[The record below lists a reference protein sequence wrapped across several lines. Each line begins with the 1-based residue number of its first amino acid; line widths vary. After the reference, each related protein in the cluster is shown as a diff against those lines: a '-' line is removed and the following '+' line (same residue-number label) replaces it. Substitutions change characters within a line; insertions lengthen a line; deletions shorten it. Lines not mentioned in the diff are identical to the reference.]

1 MIESDKPTLAKRRLL
16 TVFVVLLTAAAGLVA
31 FSLWQL
37 VLALQGQAS
46 IFSLPATFVLLLGG
60 VALLVEFVLGFRIGL
75 QEIEAKL
82 GHREAPQMVLQRPY
96 AAR

>member
-1 MIESDKPTLAKRRLL
+1 MIVGDTNMAKRRLL
-16 TVFVVLLTAAAGLVA
+16 AVFVVLLIAAAGLFA

-37 VLALQGQAS
+37 VNTLQGQPS
-46 IFSLPATFVLLLGG
+46 LFSLPATYVLLLGSL
-60 VALLVEFVLGFRIGL
+60 ALLIEFFLGFRIGL
-75 QEIEAKL
+75 QEIEARL